1 MERSGSNVVVANSNI
16 VEDAVPGMLE
26 VQSESGSTKLIS
38 SQFENRIGHTATL
51 VGRTTIFIFGGQIS
65 TGGTSTLLTNSM
77 LAYDV
82 ERNEWWSVDCG
93 EPAPTPRRGHSAVL
107 VNDALY
113 IFGGCGANS
122 EPLNDLWKF
131 TFTSDLSGRNCG
143 SWQKQITYSGGPSDA
158 INSSSPSPRFFHA
171 CEAIDSTMYVFGGQD
186 GNRDLGDFYALNLK
200 NLRWSTV
207 ELSGETTIKP
217 GSKSGARLLNF
228 ESKLL
233 LLGGSQPLDDYAL
246 DIYVF
251 YPKKA
256 AWYLQRY
263 DMESDEPKVD
273 TGGSSPP
280 PTPPMLGTAHTRD
293 TYHGQSSD
301 VLLSNR
307 YSRIDSSPQIM
318 TVDKRNRIFHSVAMI
333 KTKTPVDSIPG
344 TPTSPLIASPRGG
357 GALSPSSST
366 SNNTP
371 TPPHQCHLFVFGGVN
386 QMLANV
392 LDQFTL
398 EFSDLTDLFA
408 SLSSTGGFYFG
419 DPGSV
424 SATSTSSLLSSYSK
438 DDEDL
443 FLNLP
448 KEDWEAAALYYNP
461 EILALSERVRMLTG
475 ETSFAKLPDNSGRTQ
490 ALSTLSSHDVLTL
503 IMEWLSQNGY
513 RSTIQRLE
521 RDTRQPFIRSHDTKS
536 ASALESLVSFAK
548 RRIKRGTSIWD
559 DHVLAIVASGGQALQ
574 NTSEPTS
581 SGLLTQPS
589 IVAPIV
595 QCIDHLPDWYHSQSK
610 DIILSQNPWDEAV
623 VVDDNLKLEIMPT
636 TGQPKIMFASVNAL
650 VILTLDY
657 TNFVSEHAA
666 IEEIDD
672 YISTFFHSYHSFATP
687 IVLLEKYIQLFEVP
701 ESTSVP
707 EDAISAHRRKIIEII
722 LVWIDLASWDWANE
736 YLTQKLKDFVD
747 GPLVNTDLRWMAPQV
762 KSALS
767 IALDFSNS
775 PAYASDSALLGPHS
789 HLGGT
794 SHASANQLAN
804 QGKVK
809 SHAITTRQLMAMAP
823 LPGTQRLRMGL
834 MEQLDEPPEP
844 IVRKSIFSAQH
855 SLDDVPEIEI
865 ARQLTIM
872 QFSLFCM
879 IKPSEFLNGWWKSE
893 DAEYRSPHLRVCLN
907 RATVVSDWVVQ
918 AIARPGDDRKA
929 RGKAVERFFKIA
941 VELRALQNFE
951 TLSQILQ
958 GLKHAPEDL
967 LERID
972 RKHLETLYKL
982 DSSTTGHNEAIDAL
996 DADLI
1001 PCIPNLKLVLKQIA
1015 KIEDS
1020 AQLLV
1025 VQPTKLGRTLV
1036 NVHKCRSLHNIL
1048 RKILS
1053 LQSRFYNL
1061 LPVYQII
1068 SPLRNPSGS
1077 SAEAA
1082 ATASLR
1088 IMLQPRV
1095 Q

>member
-1 MERSGSNVVVANSNI
+1 MANLNI
-16 VEDAVPGMLE
+16 VDEGVAGSVE
-26 VQSESGSTKLIS
+26 VQNESGSAKLQS
-38 SQFENRIGHTATL
+38 SQLENRIGHTALL
-51 VGRTTIFIFGGQIS
+51 VGRTTLFIFGGQIS

-77 LAYDV
+77 TAYDV
-82 ERNEWWSVDCG
+82 ERNEWWSIATSGPMPC
-93 EPAPTPRRGHSAVL
+93 PRRGHSAVL
-107 VNDALY
+107 VGDSMY
-113 IFGGCGANS
+113 VFGGCGANS

-131 TFTSDLSGRNCG
+131 TFMADLSGKSCG
-143 SWQKQITYSGGPSDA
+143 SWHQIITISGSTSNPA
-158 INSSSPSPRFFHA
+158 HPSSPSPRFFHA
-171 CEAIDSTMYVFGGQD
+171 CEVIDTTMYVFGGQD
-186 GNRDLGDFYALNLK
+186 GSRDLGDFYALNLK
-200 NLRWSTV
+200 NLRWSSV

-217 GSKSGARLLNF
+217 GSKSGARLMSF

-263 DMESDEPKVD
+263 DMENDEPKVD

-280 PTPPMLGTAHTRD
+280 PAAVPPLLGSGAHSRN
-293 TYHGQSSD
+293 TYHGDSSD

-307 YSRIDSSPQIM
+307 YSRIESSPSIM
-318 TVDKRNRIFHSVAMI
+318 TVDKRNRIFHSVALI
-333 KTKTPVDSIPG
+333 KSRIGTDSVPSTPS
-344 TPTSPLIASPRGG
+344 SPQIVSPRGG
-357 GALSPSSST
+357 GSSPSSASAP
-366 SNNTP
+366 SP
-371 TPPHQCHLFVFGGVN
+371 TPPHQCQLFIFGGVN

-392 LDQFTL
+392 LDQVTL
-398 EFSDLTDLFA
+398 EFSDLSDLFA

-419 DPGSV
+419 DPGS
-424 SATSTSSLLSSYSK
+424 SASTSSSSLLSTYSK

-461 EILALSERVRMLTG
+461 EVLALSERVRMLTG
-475 ETSFAKLPDNSGRTQ
+475 EPSYAKTAENSGRTQ
-490 ALSTLSSHDVLTL
+490 ALSTLSSRDVLGL
-503 IMEWLSQNGY
+503 LMEWLAQNGY

-521 RDTRQPFIRSHDTKS
+521 RDTRQSFIRGHDTKS
-536 ASALESLVSFAK
+536 AALESLVSFAK

-559 DHVLAIVASGGQALQ
+559 DHILAIVASGGQTLQ
-574 NTSEPTS
+574 NTVEPLT

-589 IVAPIV
+589 IVSPVV

-610 DIILSQNPWDEAV
+610 EIIMSQNPWDEALV
-623 VVDDNLKLEIMPT
+623 LDDNLKLEVVPT

-657 TNFVSEHAA
+657 TNFVNEDAVV
-666 IEEIDD
+666 EEIDD
-672 YISTFFHSYHSFATP
+672 FISAFFHSYHSFATP
-687 IVLLEKYIQLFEVP
+687 IILLEKYIQLFEVP

-707 EDAISAHRRKIIEII
+707 EDAISAHRRKIIEML
-722 LVWIDLASWDWANE
+722 LVWIDLASWDWSNE
-736 YLTQKLKDFVD
+736 YLTQKLKDFAD
-747 GPLVNTDLRWMAPQV
+747 GPLVNTDLRWMAPQI

-775 PAYASDSALLGPHS
+775 PASSHAAADSASGSLYPHI
-789 HLGGT
+789 GGGLNL
-794 SHASANQLAN
+794 SANHLAN
-804 QGKVK
+804 VGKVK
-809 SHAITTRQLMAMAP
+809 SHAITTRQLMSMAP
-823 LPGTQRLRMGL
+823 LPGTQRMRMGI

-844 IVRKSIFSAQH
+844 VVRKTIFSAQH
-855 SLDDVPEIEI
+855 TLDDVPEIEV
-865 ARQLTIM
+865 ARQLTII

-907 RATVVSDWVVQ
+907 RASVVSDWVVQ
-918 AIARPGDDRKA
+918 SISRPGDDRKA

-941 VELRALQNFE
+941 IELRSLQNFE

-982 DSSTTGHNEAIDAL
+982 DTSISGHNEAVDAL
-996 DADLI
+996 DADI
-1001 PCIPNLKLVLKQIA
+1001 VPCVPNLKLVLKQIS
-1015 KIEDS
+1015 KIEDE

-1025 VQPTKLGRTLV
+1025 VQPTKLGRPLV
-1036 NVHKCRSLHNIL
+1036 NMHKCRSLHNIL
-1048 RKILS
+1048 RKLLS

-1068 SPLRNPSGS
+1068 SPLRNPLGS
-1077 SAEAA
+1077 STEAA

-1088 IMLQPRV
+1088 IMLQPRL